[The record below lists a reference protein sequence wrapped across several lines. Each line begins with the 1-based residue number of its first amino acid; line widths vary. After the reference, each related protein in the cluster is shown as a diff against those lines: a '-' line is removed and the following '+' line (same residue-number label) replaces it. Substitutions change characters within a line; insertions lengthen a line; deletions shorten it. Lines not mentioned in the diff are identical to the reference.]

1 MSPTRQ
7 IPARKAPARAART
20 PSRQIRK
27 RRGALGRRIDRWQR
41 NARRARRRFKSAP
54 RLVRYGAFA
63 AIAAVALVLLAGAN
77 LAYQVA
83 RKPTEIF
90 WPVAGVLHKKP
101 AETWAAYGPLFRA
114 HATATITP
122 ELLAALAQV
131 ESTGN
136 PVARTYWRWR
146 ASLNPLEIYAP
157 ASSAVGMFQMTDAA
171 FAEARR
177 YCVHRHVVVEQGCFA
192 NALYT
197 RVLPSHAIELAVV
210 YLDRHVAAVL
220 RGRPAAAEQKQ
231 TLAALI
237 HLCGP
242 GAARRQM
249 RSGITTATEMRC
261 GDHSA
266 ASYLAKV
273 EAMRREFAK
282 IAAAEKS

>member
-1 MSPTRQ
+1 MPRS
-7 IPARKAPARAART
+7 AAART
-20 PSRQIRK
+20 PPRRNRK
-27 RRGALGRRIDRWQR
+27 RRTALGRRIDRWRR
-41 NARRARRRFKSAP
+41 NARRARRRFGSAP
-54 RLVRYGAFA
+54 RIVRYGAFA
-63 AIAAVALVLLAGAN
+63 ALAAFALALLAGAN

-83 RKPTEIF
+83 RKPTEMF
-90 WPVAGVLHKKP
+90 WPVAGVLHKRP

-114 HATATITP
+114 HSTATITP
-122 ELLAALAQV
+122 ELLAALAQI

-146 ASLNPLEIYAP
+146 ASWNPLEIYAP
-157 ASSAVGMFQMTDAA
+157 ASSAAGMFQMTDAA
-171 FAEARR
+171 FAEASR
-177 YCVHRHVVVEQGCFA
+177 YCVHGHVVVEQGCFA

-197 RVLPSHAIELAVV
+197 RVLPSHAIELASI

-220 RGRPAAAEQKQ
+220 RGRKATPEEKQ

-249 RSGITTATEMRC
+249 RSGISFAAEVRC

-266 ASYLAKV
+266 AGYLAKV
-273 EAMRREFAK
+273 EAMKREFSRMRSNDSRTADR
-282 IAAAEKS
+282 